1 MDVYTAIHQMREMS
15 ERGIAFSFSYMT
27 YSEDDNKSHG
37 VVEVLHGRL
46 RKQSQ
51 VKNNR
56 NTDIM
61 LNYIDLDTNE
71 YRRFYQPLLMEF
83 EGQKLELL

>member
-1 MDVYTAIHQMREMS
+1 MDVYTAIHRMREMS
-15 ERGIAFSFSYMT
+15 DRGIACSFTYMS
-27 YSEDDNKSHG
+27 YSEDNNKSHG
-37 VVEVLHGRL
+37 IVEVLHGRL
-46 RKQSQ
+46 RKQSA
-51 VKNNR
+51 VKDNR
-56 NTDIM
+56 NADIM